1 MANSCPTIMNLFL
14 GLIVTTFLLGC
25 FGKSH
30 WSRDEKNRITVRLAA
45 EGIEDAAE
53 ISTASF
59 PANSAASPTSD
70 DSSDAAV
77 PSPAFVA
84 ADAAVPSPA
93 FVAADAAVPSALA
106 VFDDPE
112 LLLRPGS
119 IKDKKVE
126 QDIKAASTTAETKG
140 KNG

>member
-1 MANSCPTIMNLFL
+1 MGNPLLDISRFEQVQIMNLCL

-53 ISTASF
+53 ISTAGF
-59 PANSAASPTSD
+59 PANWAASPTSD
-70 DSSDAAV
+70 DSS
-77 PSPAFVA
+77 
-84 ADAAVPSPA
+84 DAAVPSPA

>member
-1 MANSCPTIMNLFL
+1 MYLFYY
-14 GLIVTTFLLGC
+14 
-25 FGKSH
+25 
-30 WSRDEKNRITVRLAA
+30 RQITVRLAA

-59 PANSAASPTSD
+59 PANSVASPTSD

-77 PSPAFVA
+77 PSPAFA
-84 ADAAVPSPA
+84 
-93 FVAADAAVPSALA
+93 AADAAVPSALA
-106 VFDDPE
+106 EFDDPE